1 MNFLKQKKFE
11 YNGESLMM
19 SELSALQRV
28 EYFDHLVTQTE
39 NEAPADDAE
48 SLKRTAVYVRMN
60 IESNAFL
67 VARSLL
73 NIAPV
78 GGQSLDEI
86 HADVLNTWPPVA
98 LEQAAKMVL
107 ELSDMQGKTTGDD
120 EPEPDGEV
128 TEQVPAEK

>member
-39 NEAPADDAE
+39 NEAPAGDAE

-78 GGQSLDEI
+78 SGQSLDDI
-86 HADVLNTWPPVA
+86 HTDVLNTWPPVA

-107 ELSDMQGKTTGDD
+107 ELSDMQVKTTGDD

-128 TEQVPAEK
+128 AEQVPAEK

>member
-60 IESNAFL
+60 IESNACL

-78 GGQSLDEI
+78 SGQSLDEI

-107 ELSDMQGKTTGDD
+107 ELSDMQVKTTGDD

-128 TEQVPAEK
+128 AEPVPAEK